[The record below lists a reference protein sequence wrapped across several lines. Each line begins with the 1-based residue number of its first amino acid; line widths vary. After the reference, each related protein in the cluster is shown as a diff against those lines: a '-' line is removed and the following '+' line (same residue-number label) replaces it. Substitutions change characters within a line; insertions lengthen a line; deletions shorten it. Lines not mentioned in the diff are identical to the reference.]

1 MERMKFSPEG
11 RNGMSDICSKAQL
24 TSNSFHKPA
33 ERLWNERGGA
43 MERMKFSPEGGNGM
57 SDICSD
63 DGAVKVSTGI
73 VNPAKHAEIA
83 LSL

>member
-1 MERMKFSPEG
+1 
-11 RNGMSDICSKAQL
+11 
-24 TSNSFHKPA
+24 
-33 ERLWNERGGA
+33 

-73 VNPAKHAEIA
+73 VRHGKRVAERTRYK
-83 LSL
+83 SRNFKK

>member
-1 MERMKFSPEG
+1 
-11 RNGMSDICSKAQL
+11 
-24 TSNSFHKPA
+24 
-33 ERLWNERGGA
+33 

-73 VNPAKHAEIA
+73 LRYGKRVEPGKLFKLLNLKINANDNLAYA
-83 LSL
+83 A

>member
-1 MERMKFSPEG
+1 
-11 RNGMSDICSKAQL
+11 
-24 TSNSFHKPA
+24 
-33 ERLWNERGGA
+33 

-73 VNPAKHAEIA
+73 VN
-83 LSL
+83 LSKRVVVRTH